1 MLRYGNQLDYSL
13 NFERLD
19 LLSSFIS
26 LKVGLGVN
34 NHPGVSV
41 FSVHYRS
48 QLDSVTYV
56 GNMTDPDP
64 LGVVHSPVIKQR
76 PIPED
81 DDPYSM

>member
-1 MLRYGNQLDYSL
+1 MASLDYSL
-13 NFERLD
+13 NFERRD
-19 LLSSFIS
+19 WLSSFVS

-41 FSVHYRS
+41 LSVHYQS

-64 LGVVHSPVIKQR
+64 LLVVHSTVIGQR

-81 DDPYSM
+81 DDLYSM